1 MLDLS
6 GLKDIKFKEPKD
18 VKMTALVKNV
28 TEGSE
33 RFVVAKVDN
42 TDLWYWGRWD
52 DYDRA
57 KEVAEEVGGI
67 VLEDK

>member
-1 MLDLS
+1 MNLE
-6 GLKDIKFKEPKD
+6 GLRNCEFKKPKD
-18 VKMTALVKNV
+18 VKMTALVRNV

-33 RFVVAKVDN
+33 RFVVAKVDD

-52 DYDRA
+52 DYGRA